1 MQSEIYNI
9 ISALAEDVNTK
20 IPETFEKKYYKKMSY
35 SNENKVTE
43 LDKKI
48 LYETISFEVA
58 FVHVIIFIFNRCFN
72 IESTNY
78 FILLERLDV
87 DQLYSWYSMTEKF
100 VTDNFDDI
108 NVHEFS
114 DICELINQHDT
125 FINKDIKKKLGQFYT
140 PINIVQKMVCEMKN
154 NLRCLTNDDFIIDPA
169 CGTGVFVIEIIK
181 ELKKIFRQ
189 SEVIEYVKKNIFGYD
204 VNPFAVIATKI
215 NITYILLKELPE
227 EKVRILDHIVNAD
240 NALNNIQWKNTIVEP
255 DNNVY
260 SIILGNPPYFK
271 LNSKLIKNISGYS
284 EILYGQPNIYS
295 FFMHWGMKHLKIDGV
310 MCFIVPQSIRS
321 GLYFKNLRS
330 KIKDLR
336 IRALIHIDSR
346 QNVFDRAEQAV
357 LIICL
362 ENKPVANSKT
372 KIQFYDGNGTISAEF
387 KISRSKLMMDEQN
400 NHIFII
406 NKKIEMY
413 SILDKI
419 FTDCLPLDSE
429 ETKLK
434 FCNGLFVWNQHKEDI
449 VDEDLTAIPIIYGG
463 NIQPLMFD
471 FSVCSTNEERKQY
484 ALITQKTKS
493 YVLKGKRLLIQRTTN
508 FEKDIRIKSCI
519 ISDEF
524 LERYESYFLENHVNF
539 LCSSEGKD
547 ELLSIEKMYYYLG
560 MFNSRLVN
568 YIFTSKSGNTQ
579 VSANELNALPFPKS
593 GVQTISQFVSNYM
606 SKLQEYQNELDVLV
620 CKAYG
625 LSEDETNFII
635 NY

>member
-1 MQSEIYNI
+1 M
-9 ISALAEDVNTK
+9 
-20 IPETFEKKYYKKMSY
+20 
-35 SNENKVTE
+35 
-43 LDKKI
+43 
-48 LYETISFEVA
+48 
-58 FVHVIIFIFNRCFN
+58 
-72 IESTNY
+72 
-78 FILLERLDV
+78 
-87 DQLYSWYSMTEKF
+87 
-100 VTDNFDDI
+100 
-108 NVHEFS
+108 
-114 DICELINQHDT
+114 
-125 FINKDIKKKLGQFYT
+125 
-140 PINIVQKMVCEMKN
+140 
-154 NLRCLTNDDFIIDPA
+154 
-169 CGTGVFVIEIIK
+169 IK
-181 ELKKIFRQ
+181 ELPQEI
-189 SEVIEYVKKNIFGYD
+189 
-204 VNPFAVIATKI
+204 
-215 NITYILLKELPE
+215 
-227 EKVRILDHIVNAD
+227 VRILDFIMNAD
-240 NALNNIQWKNTIVEP
+240 NVFNNIQWKNTIVEP
-255 DNNVY
+255 DDNVY

-295 FFMHWGMKHLKIDGV
+295 FFMYWGMKHLKIDGV

-372 KIQFYDGNGTISAEF
+372 KIQFFDGNGTINAEF
-387 KISRSKLMMDEQN
+387 KIARSKLMMDELN

-406 NKKIEMY
+406 NKKVEMY

-419 FTDCLPLDSE
+419 FTNCLPLDSE

-449 VDEDLTAIPIIYGG
+449 VGEDLTAIPIIYGG

-508 FEKDIRIKSCI
+508 FEKDIRLKSCI

-547 ELLSIEKMYYYLG
+547 EILSLEKMYYYLG
-560 MFNSRLVN
+560 MFNSKLVN

-579 VSANELNALPFPKS
+579 VSANELNALPFPQS
-593 GVQTISQFVSNYM
+593 GVQTISRFVLNYM
-606 SKLQEYQNELDVLV
+606 SKLQEHQDELDMLV

-625 LSEDETNFII
+625 LSEDEINFII

>member
-1 MQSEIYNI
+1 MQSEIYKI
-9 ISALAEDVNTK
+9 ISALAGDVNTK

-72 IESTNY
+72 LESTNY
-78 FILLERLDV
+78 IILLERLDV
-87 DQLYSWYSMTEKF
+87 DQLFSWYCMTEKF

-125 FINKDIKKKLGQFYT
+125 FMNKDIKKKLGQFYT
-140 PINIVQKMVCEMKN
+140 PINIVQKMICEIEN
-154 NLRCLTNDDFIIDPA
+154 SLQCLTNTDFIIDPA

-181 ELKKIFRQ
+181 ELKKIFHQ
-189 SEVIEYVKKNIFGYD
+189 SAVIEYVKKNIFAYD

-215 NITYILLKELPE
+215 NIAYILIKELPQE
-227 EKVRILDHIVNAD
+227 IVRILDFIMNAD
-240 NALNNIQWKNTIVEP
+240 NVFNNIQWKNTIVEP
-255 DNNVY
+255 DDNVY

-295 FFMHWGMKHLKIDGV
+295 FFMYWGMKHLKIDGV

-372 KIQFYDGNGTISAEF
+372 KIQFFDGNGTINAEF
-387 KISRSKLMMDEQN
+387 KIARSKLMMDELN

-406 NKKIEMY
+406 NKKVEMY

-419 FTDCLPLDSE
+419 FTNCLPLDSE

-434 FCNGLFVWNQHKEDI
+434 FCN
-449 VDEDLTAIPIIYGG
+449 
-463 NIQPLMFD
+463 
-471 FSVCSTNEERKQY
+471 
-484 ALITQKTKS
+484 
-493 YVLKGKRLLIQRTTN
+493 
-508 FEKDIRIKSCI
+508 
-519 ISDEF
+519 
-524 LERYESYFLENHVNF
+524 
-539 LCSSEGKD
+539 
-547 ELLSIEKMYYYLG
+547 
-560 MFNSRLVN
+560 
-568 YIFTSKSGNTQ
+568 
-579 VSANELNALPFPKS
+579 
-593 GVQTISQFVSNYM
+593 
-606 SKLQEYQNELDVLV
+606 
-620 CKAYG
+620 
-625 LSEDETNFII
+625 
-635 NY
+635 